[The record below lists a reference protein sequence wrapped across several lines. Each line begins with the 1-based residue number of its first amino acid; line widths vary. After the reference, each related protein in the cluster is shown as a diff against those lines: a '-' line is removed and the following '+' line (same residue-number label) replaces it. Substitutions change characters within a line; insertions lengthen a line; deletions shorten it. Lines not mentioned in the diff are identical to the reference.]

1 MNFGSENELSQFVVI
16 NQILINQ
23 DPLLKDPLLSF
34 SFLQSKKINY
44 FICVP
49 QPLVVLILSRL
60 NVPRIFP
67 IICVTD
73 ED

>member
-23 DPLLKDPLLSF
+23 DPLLMDPLLSF

-49 QPLVVLILSRL
+49 QPLVVLML
-60 NVPRIFP
+60 NRPNVHHIFQ
-67 IICVTD
+67 ITCVRD